1 MHFDFLF
8 FNFHR
13 MLSANLL
20 PPEQKIIL
28 AYERADRV
36 IRFFAIALVL
46 FFIVHTILIL
56 PAFLPQYSIKDELA
70 RSYALEKAAFQK
82 IRARETEE
90 KIQTFSRTLEDINTH
105 IAESDKASALLAMF
119 FRFAETGV
127 ALSTLD
133 IKNDGIVFIS
143 GTASTRRNLLAFE
156 KEMRESERFLEISSP
171 LSNIVEET
179 NAQFTIRGTLKEQ
192 HRL

>member
-1 MHFDFLF
+1 
-8 FNFHR
+8 
-13 MLSANLL
+13 MLSTNLL
-20 PPEQKIIL
+20 PPEQKTVIT
-28 AYERADRV
+28 YERAGRV
-36 IRFFAIALVL
+36 IRFFAIAFVL
-46 FFIVHTILIL
+46 SFLMHTVLIL
-56 PAFLPQYSIKDELA
+56 PAFLPQYFVKDELA
-70 RSYALEKAAFQK
+70 RSYALEKAASLKF
-82 IRARETEE
+82 RAQETEE
-90 KIQTFSRTLEDINTH
+90 KIQMISRTTEDINT
-105 IAESDKASALLAMF
+105 ALAKSDKASALFAMF

-133 IKNDGIVFIS
+133 IKSDGIVLIS

-156 KEMRESERFLEISSP
+156 KEMRKSGRFLEISSP